1 MNRLLRWWPVLAWAA
16 LIFTFSTSWFTS
28 ENTGR
33 IIEPVFQWLLPR
45 ASLVTIELLHA
56 IVRKCAHLTEYFVF
70 SLLVLRSLRDGRK
83 RQTLKLALITI
94 AIVAAYA
101 STDEFHQSFVPGRTA
116 AVTDVLIDTTG
127 GAIAQVLV
135 ALWPSRARRQLEAPP
150 AD

>member
-16 LIFTFSTSWFTS
+16 IIWTFSTSWFTS

-33 IIEPVFQWLLPR
+33 IIEPVFRWFLPH
-45 ASLVTIELLHA
+45 ALPETIETLHA
-56 IVRKCAHLTEYFVF
+56 IVRKCGHLTEYFIF
-70 SLLVLRSLRDGRK
+70 SLLVVRSLQSGGK
-83 RQTLKLALITI
+83 GQTLTLALVTI

-101 STDEFHQSFVPGRTA
+101 STDEYHQSFVPGRTA

-135 ALWPSRARRQLEAPP
+135 ALWPSRTRRQLESKP